1 MTGRNY
7 PLDNESKTM
16 INDNPHCDGSG
27 PHSGMEIR
35 VLPISAC
42 PDHGNLLLCHACF
55 LLELAYR
62 RERNEELDPDC
73 QYSLPRWEECKIY
86 GSDR

>member
-1 MTGRNY
+1 
-7 PLDNESKTM
+7 M

-27 PHSGMEIR
+27 PHSGLEIR
-35 VLPISAC
+35 MFPISAFQ
-42 PDHGNLLLCHACF
+42 DHGNLLLCHACF

-62 RERNEELDPDC
+62 RERNQELDPNC

-86 GSDR
+86 GGAQ